1 VSKPTS
7 RETNVRSIA
16 RTRLW
21 AFATISFMCNVG
33 DRSKDIVMHKSLVE
47 AWTGRLLSLILRQ
60 VLVVSLPVLH
70 LSMEMDNCYLRICI
84 IVKNAI
90 SLNSAYNRECAR
102 RAVRKVILKT
112 DGMV

>member
-1 VSKPTS
+1 
-7 RETNVRSIA
+7 
-16 RTRLW
+16 
-21 AFATISFMCNVG
+21 M
-33 DRSKDIVMHKSLVE
+33 
-47 AWTGRLLSLILRQ
+47 
-60 VLVVSLPVLH
+60 VSLPVLH